1 MKIIQQL
8 SEQIDDE
15 LDDANKYIHEAL
27 KVKSSYPKVADVY
40 YKLSTEEMNHVNM
53 LHNAVTAII
62 NEIRQTQEVPPA
74 MQAVYD
80 YLHQKQIDKAAL
92 VRATQAE
99 YSK

>member
-15 LDDANKYIHEAL
+15 LNDANDYIHKAL
-27 KVKSSYPKVADVY
+27 QVRSSYPKVADVY
-40 YKLSTEEMNHVNM
+40 FKLSNEEMNHVNM

-62 NEIRQTQEVPPA
+62 NELRQTQEVPPS

-80 YLHQKQIDKAAL
+80 YLHEKQIDKAAL
-92 VRATQAE
+92 IRATQAE
-99 YSK
+99 YGK